1 MNLKLLNSLL
11 ILTSLIG
18 YLECVDSKHMFFFQ
32 SEIQII
38 SELISD
44 PKKVIHPFTILPL
57 IGQFILIVTLFQKT
71 PNKWLTLIGMT
82 CISILLLFVLL
93 IGVLSLN
100 AAIFFSAVPF
110 TVVCFLILKL
120 VFTKSKNGTKG

>member
-18 YLECVDSKHMFFFQ
+18 YLEWGESQHMFFFQ

-38 SELISD
+38 SELFSD
-44 PKKVIHPFTILPL
+44 PQKVIHPFTILPL
-57 IGQFILIVTLFQKT
+57 LGQIILIVTLFQKT
-71 PNKWLTLIGMT
+71 PNKWLTIVGMA
-82 CISILLLFVLL
+82 CIAILLFFVLL

-100 AAIFFSAVPF
+100 AAIFFSAMPF
-110 TVVCFLILKL
+110 TILCFLVLKVL
-120 VFTKSKNGTKG
+120 FSKNRNGSKE